1 MRVIGCGH
9 CAPSAYLT
17 CINAVALQPPA
28 QRSGF
33 MTSELGALQGGTLA
47 SGDGEIDVD
56 HIAKVTNFG
65 YIVRVDERTA
75 NLEELHGAPA
85 FLVLVGTADTH
96 WACQPSHL

>member
-1 MRVIGCGH
+1 
-9 CAPSAYLT
+9 
-17 CINAVALQPPA
+17 
-28 QRSGF
+28 

-47 SGDGEIDVD
+47 SGDGEIDVY

-85 FLVLVGTADTH
+85 FLVLVGTADSH
-96 WACQPSHL
+96 WCCQPNQLYYSEQGNRGVRQSFAWLPA